1 MLRICRILEDS
12 STLCGSLSNCPDCK
26 KNKKDGVFN
35 WIPVTEQ
42 LPVEDGNI
50 LYRVI
55 YRDPGTYDLM
65 HGRSYFR
72 NGDFNIPAEV
82 VLWRP
87 IEETETENFK
97 KVDT

>member
-1 MLRICRILEDS
+1 MLKICRSLENDS
-12 STLCGSLSNCPDCK
+12 RICGSLSNCSDCK
-26 KNKKDGVFN
+26 KNKRDGIFN

-42 LPVEDGNI
+42 LPGKNDNI
-50 LYRVI
+50 LYCVI

-65 HGRSYFR
+65 RGRSYFR

-87 IEETETENFK
+87 MEELESEYFNT
-97 KVDT
+97 DH